1 MYLPVLLILLL
12 LPVIF
17 LLKFIYSVIYIP
29 WKFEKHFRKQGIGGP
44 GYRLIYGNS
53 EEIKRQISEAESKSV
68 PFNHNVLHRIA
79 PHYYNWSAIYGET
92 FLWWF
97 GSKPRLT
104 LADPDMIKGLF
115 MNKAVDKIEFD
126 PQSKRLFGQGL
137 VGLRGEQWALHRRIA
152 NQAFNMEV
160 VKGWVPDIVA
170 SVIKALKKW
179 EKENEDKEEF
189 EIDVFKELNDLSAEV
204 ISRTAFGSSFE
215 EGRRIF
221 VLQEQQIFLTLQAI
235 RSIYLPGFRYLP
247 TKNNMMRWRLEKETR
262 ESVRKLIERSS
273 KGRENSKNLLGLLIA
288 ASEEEHG
295 FGVEE
300 VINECKTFYFA
311 GKETTSVLLTW
322 ALLLLAFHQEWQDRA
337 REEVFRVCK
346 SNNLPSAE
354 NLNDFKIVTMILNE
368 TLRLYPPVVA
378 LTRRTSKDI
387 KLGDL
392 EIPANT
398 QFYISV
404 AAVHHDTEIWGKDAL
419 EFNPLRF
426 AESRKHLASFFPFA
440 LGPRI
445 CVGQNLAMVEAKII
459 LAMIVQNFSFA
470 LSPSYVHAPTMRLTL
485 QPQYGAPIL
494 FRKI

>member
-1 MYLPVLLILLL
+1 MYLTVFTILLF
-12 LPVIF
+12 LPVTF
-17 LLKFIYSVIYIP
+17 LFKFIYSVIYLP
-29 WKFEKHFRKQGIGGP
+29 LKFEKHFRKQGIRGP
-44 GYRLIYGNS
+44 GYRLIYGNT
-53 EEIKRQISEAESKSV
+53 EEIKQQISEAESKSI

-79 PHYYNWSAIYGET
+79 PHYYNWSAIYGKT

-97 GSKPRLT
+97 GSKPRL
-104 LADPDMIKGLF
+104 AISDPDIIKGLF
-115 MNKAVDKIEFD
+115 MNKAVDKVEFD
-126 PQSKRLFGQGL
+126 PQTKQLFGQGL
-137 VGLRGEQWALHRRIA
+137 VGLRGEQWALHRKIA

-160 VKGWVPDIVA
+160 VKAWVPDIVT

-179 EKENEDKEEF
+179 EKENEEKEEF

-215 EGRRIF
+215 EGKHIF
-221 VLQEQQIFLTLQAI
+221 ELQEQQISLTLQAI
-235 RSIYLPGFRYLP
+235 RSVYLPGFRYLP
-247 TKNNMMRWRLEKETR
+247 TKNNMMRWRIEKETR
-262 ESVRKLIERSS
+262 ESVRRLIESS
-273 KGRENSKNLLGLLIA
+273 KGRENSKSLLSLLIS
-288 ASEEEHG
+288 ASEEEHR
-295 FGVEE
+295 FGMEE

-322 ALLLLAFHQEWQDRA
+322 TLLLLALHQEWQDKA

-346 SNNLPSAE
+346 GNNLPSAE

-378 LTRRTSKDI
+378 LTRGTSKDI

-398 QFYISV
+398 QFYV
-404 AAVHHDTEIWGKDAL
+404 ALAAVHHDTEIWGKDAL
-419 EFNPLRF
+419 EFNPQRF
-426 AESRKHLASFFPFA
+426 VESRKHLASFFPFA
-440 LGPRI
+440 LGPRV

-459 LAMIVQNFSFA
+459 LAMIVKNFSLA

-485 QPQYGAPIL
+485 QPQYGAPVL

>member
-1 MYLPVLLILLL
+1 MIYLPL
-12 LPVIF
+12 
-17 LLKFIYSVIYIP
+17 
-29 WKFEKHFRKQGIGGP
+29 KFEKHFRKQGIRGP
-44 GYRLIYGNS
+44 GYRLIYGNT
-53 EEIKRQISEAESKSV
+53 EEIKQQISEAESKSI
-68 PFNHNVLHRIA
+68 PFNHNILHRIA
-79 PHYYNWSAIYGET
+79 PHYYNWSAVYGKT

-97 GSKPRLT
+97 GSKPRL
-104 LADPDMIKGLF
+104 AISDPDIIKGLF
-115 MNKAVDKIEFD
+115 VNKAVDKVEFD
-126 PQSKRLFGQGL
+126 PQTKQLFGQGL
-137 VGLRGEQWALHRRIA
+137 VGLRGEQWALHRKIA

-160 VKGWVPDIVA
+160 VKAWVPDIVT

-179 EKENEDKEEF
+179 EKENEEKEEF

-215 EGRRIF
+215 EGKRIF
-221 VLQEQQIFLTLQAI
+221 ELQEQQISLTLQAI
-235 RSIYLPGFRYLP
+235 RSVYLPGFRYLP
-247 TKNNMMRWRLEKETR
+247 TKNNLMRWRIEKETR
-262 ESVRKLIERSS
+262 ESVRRLIESS
-273 KGRENSKNLLGLLIA
+273 KGRENSKSLLSLLIS

-295 FGVEE
+295 FGMEE

-322 ALLLLAFHQEWQDRA
+322 TLLLLALHQEWQDKA

-346 SNNLPSAE
+346 GNNLPSAE

-378 LTRRTSKDI
+378 LTRGTSKDI

-398 QFYISV
+398 QFYV
-404 AAVHHDTEIWGKDAL
+404 ALAAVHHDTEIWGKDAL
-419 EFNPLRF
+419 EFNPQRF
-426 AESRKHLASFFPFA
+426 VESRKHLASFFPFA
-440 LGPRI
+440 LGPRV

-459 LAMIVQNFSFA
+459 LAMIVKNFSLA
-470 LSPSYVHAPTMRLTL
+470 LSPSYVHAPTMRLTI
-485 QPQYGAPIL
+485 QPQYGAPVL

>member
-1 MYLPVLLILLL
+1 MYLAVLTISLFLI
-12 LPVIF
+12 

-29 WKFEKHFRKQGIGGP
+29 WKFENHFRKQGIRGP
-44 GYRLIYGNS
+44 GYRLIYGNT
-53 EEIKRQISEAESKSV
+53 EEIKRQIGEAESISI

-79 PHYYNWSAIYGET
+79 PHYYNWSANYGKT

-97 GSKPRLT
+97 GSKPRL
-104 LADPDMIKGLF
+104 AISDPVMIKGLF
-115 MNKAVDKIEFD
+115 MNKAVDKVDFN
-126 PQSKRLFGQGL
+126 PQTKQLFGQGI

-152 NQAFNMEV
+152 NQAFNMEI
-160 VKGWVPDIVA
+160 VKAWVPDIVT

-179 EKENEDKEEF
+179 QKENEEKDEF
-189 EIDVFKELNDLSAEV
+189 EIDVFNEMNDLSAEV
-204 ISRTAFGSSFE
+204 ISRTAFGSGFE
-215 EGRRIF
+215 EGKHIF
-221 VLQEQQIFLTLQAI
+221 VLQEQQISLTLQAI
-235 RSIYLPGFRYLP
+235 RSVYLPGFRYLP
-247 TKNNMMRWRLEKETR
+247 TKNNMMRRRLEKETR
-262 ESVRKLIERSS
+262 ESVRALIERSS
-273 KGRENSKNLLGLLIA
+273 KGRENSKSLLSLLIS
-288 ASEEEHG
+288 ASEEESG
-295 FGVEE
+295 FGMEE

-322 ALLLLAFHQEWQDRA
+322 ALLLLALHQEWQDKA

-346 SNNLPSAE
+346 GNNLPSAE
-354 NLNDFKIVTMILNE
+354 NLNDFKLVTMILNE
-368 TLRLYPPVVA
+368 TLRLYPPVVT
-378 LTRRTSKDI
+378 LTRGTSKDI

-398 QFYISV
+398 QFYVSV
-404 AAVHHDTEIWGKDAL
+404 AAVHHNTEIWGKDAL
-419 EFNPLRF
+419 EFNPQRF

-440 LGPRI
+440 LGPRV

-459 LAMIVQNFSFA
+459 LSMIVKNFSLA

>member
-1 MYLPVLLILLL
+1 MYLTVLSILLL

-17 LLKFIYSVIYIP
+17 IFKFIYSVIYLP
-29 WKFEKHFRKQGIGGP
+29 WKFEKHFRKQGIRGP
-44 GYRLIYGNS
+44 GYRLIYGNT
-53 EEIKRQISEAESKSV
+53 EEIKRQISEAESKSI

-79 PHYYNWSAIYGET
+79 PQYYNWSAIYGKT

-97 GSKPRLT
+97 GSKPRL
-104 LADPDMIKGLF
+104 AISDPDMIKGLF
-115 MNKAVDKIEFD
+115 MNKAVDKVEFD
-126 PQSKRLFGQGL
+126 PQTKQLFGQGL

-152 NQAFNMEV
+152 NQAFNMEI
-160 VKGWVPDIVA
+160 VKAWVPDIVT

-179 EKENEDKEEF
+179 EKENEEKEEF

-215 EGRRIF
+215 EGKRIF

-247 TKNNMMRWRLEKETR
+247 TKNNMMRRRLEKETR
-262 ESVRKLIERSS
+262 ESVRKLIESS
-273 KGRENSKNLLGLLIA
+273 KGREHSKSLLSLLIS

-295 FGVEE
+295 FGMEE

-322 ALLLLAFHQEWQDRA
+322 TLLLLALHQEWQDKA

-346 SNNLPSAE
+346 GNNLPSAE

-368 TLRLYPPVVA
+368 TLRLYPPIVA
-378 LTRRTSKDI
+378 LTRGTSKDI

-398 QFYISV
+398 QFYVAV

-419 EFNPLRF
+419 EFNPQRF

-440 LGPRI
+440 LGPRV

-459 LAMIVQNFSFA
+459 LAMIVKNFSLA
-470 LSPSYVHAPTMRLTL
+470 LSPSYVHAPTTRLTL